1 LAYVICKKC
10 GARINLIV
18 NCRIYA
24 PLLFSATCTNCKA
37 REVYSY
43 TDIVE
48 SEEERNRCEEE
59 SRVMRE
65 LLSIPSIFISR
76 SIIVNLMKYLTG
88 R

>member
-24 PLLFSATCTNCKA
+24 PLLFSATCTNCKV

-48 SEEERNRCEEE
+48 SSDCKEE
-59 SRVMRE
+59 SRIIRE
-65 LLSIPSIFISR
+65 LLSIPSILISR
-76 SIIVNLMKYLTG
+76 SIIINLMKYLTS